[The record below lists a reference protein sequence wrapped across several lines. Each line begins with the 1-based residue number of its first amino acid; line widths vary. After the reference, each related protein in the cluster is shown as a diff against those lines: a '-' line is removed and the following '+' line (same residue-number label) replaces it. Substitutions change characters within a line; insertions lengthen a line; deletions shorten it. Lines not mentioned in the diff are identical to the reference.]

1 MKIEFGLHTVEQTAT
16 NEALIT
22 GRVFSGPV
30 RCGTCFSQACEI
42 KHTTPDQIPLRQ
54 PAGELGL
61 IVSKITCYGR
71 DVDALEE
78 GLTGSITVTGSGIGL
93 LTPWMSIMATPATPV

>member
-1 MKIEFGLHTVEQTAT
+1 MKIEFGLHTVEQSAT

-22 GRVFSGPV
+22 GRVFFGTV
-30 RCGTCFSQACEI
+30 RCGTQFSQACEI
-42 KHTTPDQIPLRQ
+42 KHTTPDQIPIRQ
-54 PAGELGL
+54 PVGKIDI

-71 DVDALEE
+71 EVDALEE

-93 LTPWMSIMATPATPV
+93 LTPLMSIVATS